1 MSTKRPV
8 EDFVGSIEEHHA
20 ELAGALEALSSHPGE
35 VEPLRRASAAACCIK
50 DRAGTVGSSR
60 LAALA
65 RLVQDA
71 LAAVHDGAVRMDP
84 AMLDALS
91 AGSDAIAEMA
101 AAIGRGEGEEAV
113 DAAAARED
121 LARVVPPPSEAK
133 PAHDAVPEAPPEAPA
148 ESAPDPRMLAAFIE
162 DAEDRSQ
169 KLSTLVAGLE
179 PGAVNVE
186 AIHETFRAAHDLKSA
201 SATAGFL
208 RMAKLAHRMEDV
220 LHRVRDGA
228 LQIDDP
234 VRDALLEGADR
245 IAEMVAAIGRGG
257 GESSVDVAAAMA
269 ALSAFAPPP
278 AEGPGDRDSARGPG
292 EAALPRPALTE
303 KAFGAYERAQVR
315 EAGDRGESLFRL
327 TCDLDP
333 DEQMRFARAYLLYAG
348 LEDAVNVVAVN
359 PPMDPSAV
367 EPDARGSVPDDR
379 AYAHVTVWFTSPGDG
394 SEAMAAAVGAGTVK
408 VERLETASLFAGPP
422 ADVPS
427 TTEPAAAA
435 GRRTAVERTTIRVDT
450 RKLDTLWTL
459 VAELVQ
465 AKARIGTIGE
475 RMGRGE
481 DAEGLRAVL
490 GEAFD
495 SLDKISGGMQQAMVE
510 TRMIPIRVIFEKF
523 PRLVR
528 DLSRKLH
535 KAVDFEAAGEDTEID
550 RGIVE
555 ALADPLQHLLR
566 NAVDHGVEFPED
578 RVRHG
583 KSERGRVRVSASQ
596 QGGRIVI
603 EVSDD
608 GRGIDVDAVR
618 AKALA
623 QGIPGA
629 GAMRERELLE
639 LVFRPGFSTRA
650 DVSEVSG
657 RGVGMDV
664 VATSVRTDLKGEV
677 LLDSRPGAGTHVT
690 LLLPLTLTI
699 MRALL
704 VRGESHVFAV
714 PLAGVE
720 TTTRILN
727 TEIRGAGDRLACTWQ
742 GAETPLFTLGGL
754 LGRTWRRAEE
764 HAAVVVRRGASR
776 ACLVVDELLEE
787 REIVIKP
794 LDDLA
799 NHRRLFSGVS
809 VREDGTLVFIL
820 DTSFVPLGS

>member
-1 MSTKRPV
+1 MIVKPAV
-8 EDFVGSIEEHHA
+8 EDFVGEA
-20 ELAGALEALSSHPGE
+20 EGWQQALVEALDLLSGDPGNADVLFGASQTALRIKEAAGIGFDRLAGL
-35 VEPLRRASAAACCIK
+35 
-50 DRAGTVGSSR
+50 AGRMQDVL
-60 LAALA
+60 LAA
-65 RLVQDA
+65 RGCPT
-71 LAAVHDGAVRMDP
+71 GASPR
-84 AMLDALS
+84 MLDALL
-91 AGSDAIAEMA
+91 AGADAVAEMV
-101 AAIGRGEGEEAV
+101 AAIGRGESEEAV
-113 DAAAARED
+113 DATVARDELNRVMPPSPAATPSGPAE
-121 LARVVPPPSEAK
+121 PPSE
-133 PAHDAVPEAPPEAPA
+133 PMPE
-148 ESAPDPRMLAAFIE
+148 PRLLAAFLE

-179 PGAVNVE
+179 PGDMNAE

-201 SATAGFL
+201 SAAAGFQ
-208 RMAKLAHRMEDV
+208 RMAGLAHRMEDV
-220 LHRVRDGA
+220 LHRVRDGI
-228 LQIDDP
+228 LSISDG

-245 IAEMVAAIGRGG
+245 IAEMVAAIGRGDP
-257 GESSVDVAAAMA
+257 ESSVDGAAAMA

-278 AEGPGDRDSARGPG
+278 PEGPADRESVPGITSAT
-292 EAALPRPALTE
+292 RPALTE
-303 KAFGAYERAQVR
+303 QGFGAFERAQVR

-333 DEQMRFARAYLLYAG
+333 LETMRFARAYLLYAG
-348 LEDAVNVVAVN
+348 LEDAVNVVAVD

-367 EPDARGSVPDDR
+367 EPDAEGAVPDDH
-379 AYAHVTVWFTSPGDG
+379 AYAKVTVWFTSTGDG
-394 SEAMAAAVGAGTVK
+394 SEALAATAGAGTVT
-408 VERLETASLFAGPP
+408 VERLEPGALLASAPAVASTA
-422 ADVPS
+422 
-427 TTEPAAAA
+427 EA
-435 GRRTAVERTTIRVDT
+435 GRRPVIERTTIRVDT
-450 RKLDTLWTL
+450 RKLDALWTM

-465 AKARIGTIGE
+465 AKARIGVVAD

-481 DAEGLRAVL
+481 DAEGLRSGL
-490 GEAFD
+490 GEALD
-495 SLDKISGGMQQAMVE
+495 SLDKISGGMQQAMME

-523 PRLVR
+523 PRLMR

-535 KAVDFEAAGEDTEID
+535 KAVDFEASGENTEID

-555 ALADPLQHLLR
+555 ALSDPLQHLLR
-566 NAVDHGVEFPED
+566 NAVDHGIEFPED

-583 KSERGRVRVSASQ
+583 KSERGRVRVAASQ

-608 GRGIDVDAVR
+608 GRGIDRDAVR

-623 QGIPGA
+623 LGITGA
-629 GAMRERELLE
+629 AGMGERDLLE
-639 LVFRPGFSTRA
+639 LVFRPGFSTKA

-664 VATSVRTDLKGEV
+664 VATSIRSQLKGEV
-677 LLDSRPGAGTHVT
+677 LLDSRPGSGTRVT

-727 TEIRGAGDRLACTWQ
+727 TEIRGAGERLVCVWQ
-742 GAETPLFTLGGL
+742 DAEIPLFTLGGL
-754 LGRTWRRAEE
+754 LGRPSRRAEE
-764 HAAVVVRRGASR
+764 HAAVVVRRGGSR

-820 DTSFVPLGS
+820 DTSFIPLGS